1 MSNIIDHIFD
11 VDSAKG
17 QACRVAYSLN
27 NSQPVMCSIISDE
40 PLFYL
45 DFGDEIED
53 EDDLE
58 VFDFTDIEA
67 GVEDLKRRI
76 TDLSAPV
83 MSMDENSL
91 EDRLELF
98 CLNTDMATK
107 ADTEIK
113 SAPDMGFLLKAV
125 SQSRLAAE
133 FIEFAKSYETKFE
146 YNAHIAD
153 AQYDRMKATIYINP
167 VLCREDQIL
176 LMARELRRVW
186 QHRNG
191 GLINPLTFQPD
202 QAVLVNRAQIADLS
216 VMMVR
221 IAWELQLAGEKT
233 VWERLEDSSMA
244 DLARAFARES
254 HIDFRSL
261 NNGSAQSAVFETWF
275 LSERCR
281 HEDRKLIQS
290 MLADYQGYVFESEE
304 ASQNVTAELI
314 ASLGTMPFGKN
325 YLAPYIGTI
334 TSDAIFTE
342 IRDRSNA
349 NFLWFIKFE
358 KTFRETEQELQ
369 SSQTENDDRHDL
381 QKTKT
386 SNKRFGDHAEK
397 TQIITLPFGGDRTSS
412 SKKRKQIGG
421 KDIQSGENIVPFTG
435 KQ

>member
-11 VDSAKG
+11 ADAAKG

-27 NSQPVMCSIISDE
+27 NSQPVLCSIINDE

-45 DFGDEIED
+45 DFEDEIPD
-53 EDDLE
+53 EDDLG

-67 GVEDLKRRI
+67 GVEDLQRRI
-76 TDLSAPV
+76 IDLSSPV
-83 MSMDENSL
+83 INVDENAL
-91 EDRLELF
+91 EDRLNLF
-98 CLNTDMATK
+98 CENTAMATLP
-107 ADTEIK
+107 DTEIK
-113 SAPDMGFLLKAV
+113 NHADISLLIKTMEK
-125 SQSRLAAE
+125 SRLAAA
-133 FIEFAKSYETKFE
+133 FVKFAKSYDTKFA
-146 YNAHIAD
+146 YDTHIAE
-153 AQYDRMKATIYINP
+153 AQYDRMKATVYINP
-167 VLCREDQIL
+167 DLCRDDQIL

-191 GLINPLTFQPD
+191 GLLNPLTFQPD

-221 IAWELQLAGEKT
+221 IAWELQLAGEKS
-233 VWERLEDSSMA
+233 VWERLEASSVA

-254 HIDFRSL
+254 HMDFRSL

-281 HEDRKLIQS
+281 HEDRKLIQG

-314 ASLGTMPFGKN
+314 AALGTMPFGKN
-325 YLAPYIGTI
+325 YLAPYVGTI
-334 TSDAIFTE
+334 TNDAIFTE
-342 IRDRSNA
+342 VRDRSNA

-369 SSQTENDDRHDL
+369 SSQADHEELRDL
-381 QKTKT
+381 KSKA
-386 SNKRFGDHAEK
+386 NKQRFGDHAKE
-397 TQIITLPFGGDRTSS
+397 TEIITLPFGGDKAPSS
-412 SKKRKQIGG
+412 QKYGENQG
-421 KDIQSGENIVPFTG
+421 KDSQFTGNIVPFTN
-435 KQ
+435 KSQ

>member
-358 KTFRETEQELQ
+358 KTFRETEQE
-369 SSQTENDDRHDL
+369 S
-381 QKTKT
+381 
-386 SNKRFGDHAEK
+386 
-397 TQIITLPFGGDRTSS
+397 
-412 SKKRKQIGG
+412 
-421 KDIQSGENIVPFTG
+421 
-435 KQ
+435 